1 MKGGGKEII
10 MKKANDFLRDL
21 KFYPC
26 EDPYTGCNPG
36 KDFHSGDCEAPGKI
50 IKEAQG
56 KTSLFIAG
64 DYSAP
69 SI

>member
-26 EDPYTGCNPG
+26 EDPYT
-36 KDFHSGDCEAPGKI
+36 KIVLSGSNY
-50 IKEAQG
+50 IKW
-56 KTSLFIAG
+56 LFLFCLFSKG
-64 DYSAP
+64 R
-69 SI
+69 